1 MKNLKKDYL
10 YPVELK
16 MARVLA
22 RVKYA
27 VKEPI
32 VQFYTI
38 TNSSV
43 ISLLCTAFVYNVIV
57 RRLLRIGVE

>member
-1 MKNLKKDYL
+1 MKKLKKDYL

-22 RVKYA
+22 RVKFA

-32 VQFYTI
+32 VQSILHQNKLFRDLI
-38 TNSSV
+38 A
-43 ISLLCTAFVYNVIV
+43 IH
-57 RRLLRIGVE
+57 RICLQRH